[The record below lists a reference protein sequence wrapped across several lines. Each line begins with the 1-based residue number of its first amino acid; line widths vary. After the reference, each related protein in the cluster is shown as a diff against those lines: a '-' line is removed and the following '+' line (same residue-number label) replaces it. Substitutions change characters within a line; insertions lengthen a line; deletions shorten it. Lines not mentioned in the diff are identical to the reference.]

1 MALKSNTKHEQN
13 QIIQITRTGSPLP
26 FGDGG
31 YAVRPAFVG
40 IRSSGE
46 RCQI

>member
-13 QIIQITRTGSPLP
+13 QIIQISCTGSSLP

-40 IRSSGE
+40 KRSRGE
-46 RCQI
+46 RRQI